1 MTPKPL
7 PSQRR
12 EYGEPSEQM
21 TPLPRTLLILVVGLV
36 SWGAWYLSQS
46 APEASARLGD
56 ARTTAAFTQAAAASG
71 PADGGQIYTSKCAAC
86 HQATGVGVAGVFP
99 PLAASEW
106 VTGRQEVIVQILLH
120 GINGPIEVRDVAYNG
135 LMPQWKTLRDDE
147 IAAVT
152 TYIRANFGNRAP
164 PIDAAFVAAERAK
177 TADRT
182 VPWSG
187 GEELEDLP

>member
-36 SWGAWYLSQS
+36 SWGGWYLSQS
-46 APEASARLGD
+46 APEASAKLGD
-56 ARTTAAFTQAAAASG
+56 ARTTAGFTQAAAASG

-152 TYIRANFGNRAP
+152 TYIRANFGNRAS